1 MKANETNL
9 QEIIEGSKQ
18 YIIPMFQRTYSWDQ
32 KQWLTLWEDLMELVD
47 EAQHYENHFIGSIV
61 SIPVNANPTGVQQFL
76 VIDGQQRLTTLLVL
90 LSVIRDKAEE
100 DELPELAAEINE
112 TMLVNR
118 FKKGE
123 EYFKLLP
130 TQVDKD
136 IFKRIIKKEVLESDQ
151 SSGLVKCYDYFK
163 NKLQDLTTDVEQL
176 KNGVLHNLSLVS
188 IVLSPDDNPYLVFE
202 SLNAKGQPLTEAD
215 LIRNYLFMRIEPS
228 EQEEMYKGY
237 WLPMQTNLGDSL
249 TEFIRHFLMGVNLN
263 VKKKDVYVKLK
274 QQADKA
280 NVIDYLKELAVFA
293 TYYDKL
299 LHPEKESNEKI
310 QYYLKRIQQFEA
322 RTAFP
327 FLLYVYRDFDVKK
340 YSLEQFIEILSIIDN
355 FIVRRYVCNIES
367 KPLNKMF
374 GSLYNQLK
382 PFSEADSIQELKAF
396 LQVRGYPKDTEV
408 LHELI
413 NSPLYGAGDKREKCK
428 FILSVLE
435 ESFGHKEKVDL
446 TKATIEHIMPQTL
459 TESWEAELGS
469 NFEEVHEKYLHVIGN
484 LTLSGYNSEL
494 SNESFSTK
502 KKYYSKSNF
511 ELNKDLVKYN
521 TWDEQAITDRTEK
534 LYKKFILAWP
544 YFGLASVKDND
555 VTGSS
560 PRLLFIGDETT
571 KVKVWREV
579 LEHTILFIYKNNP
592 EYYQELLQTRSLLIS
607 VEKKNN
613 EMRSAKQLS
622 NGHFIEVNF
631 SAKSIYTTCKKL
643 FIDAGFDAD
652 TWGVEVEMK

>member
-47 EAQHYENHFIGSIV
+47 EEQQYENHFIGSIV
-61 SIPVNANPTGVQQFL
+61 SIPVNANPTGVQQFV

-100 DELPELAAEINE
+100 EGLSELAAEINE

-136 IFKRIIKKEVLESDQ
+136 VFKRIIKNEVTAVDQ
-151 SSGLVKCYDYFK
+151 NSGLVKGYNYFK
-163 NKLQDLTTDVEQL
+163 NKLDDLTIDVEQL

-280 NVIDYLKELAVFA
+280 NVIHYLKELAVFA

-382 PFSEADSIQELKAF
+382 PYSEADSIQELKAF

-408 LHELI
+408 LHELKH
-413 NSPLYGAGDKREKCK
+413 SPLYGGGDKREKCK

-435 ESFGHKEKVDL
+435 ETYGHKEKVDL
-446 TKATIEHIMPQTL
+446 SKATLEHIMPQTL
-459 TESWEAELGS
+459 TEAWKKELGA
-469 NFEEVHEKYLHVIGN
+469 NFEDVHEKYLHVIGN
-484 LTLSGYNSEL
+484 LTLTGYNSEL
-494 SNESFSTK
+494 SNEPFETK
-502 KKYYSKSNF
+502 KKYYGKSNF
-511 ELNKDLVKYN
+511 ELNKDLVNYS
-521 TWDEQAITDRTEK
+521 TWDEQAINNRAEK
-534 LYKKFILAWP
+534 LYESFILAWS
-544 YFGLASVKDND
+544 YFGLDSVKGND

-560 PRLLFIGDETT
+560 PRLLFIGDETI

-579 LEHTILFIYKNNP
+579 LEHTVMFIYKYKP
-592 EYYQELLQTRSLLIS
+592 TYYQELLQTRSLLIS
-607 VEKKNN
+607 VEKNT
-613 EMRSAKQLS
+613 EMRSAKQLP
-622 NGHFIEVNF
+622 NGHFVEANF

-652 TWGVEVEMK
+652 AWGVEVEVK

>member
-18 YIIPMFQRTYSWDQ
+18 YIIPMFQRTYSWDT
-32 KQWLTLWEDLMELVD
+32 KQWLTLWDDLMELVD
-47 EAQHYENHFIGSIV
+47 EEQQYENHFIGSIV
-61 SIPVNANPTGVQQFL
+61 SIPVNANPTGVQQFV

-100 DELPELAAEINE
+100 DGFSELAAEINE

-136 IFKRIIKKEVLESDQ
+136 VFKRIIKNEITDIDQ
-151 SSGLVKCYDYFK
+151 NSGLVKCYNYFK
-163 NKLQDLTTDVEQL
+163 NKLNDLTIDVEQL

-228 EQEEMYKGY
+228 EQEEMYQGY
-237 WLPMQTNLGDSL
+237 WLPMQTNLGNSL
-249 TEFIRHFLMGVNLN
+249 TEFIRHFLMGINLH
-263 VKKKDVYVKLK
+263 VKQKDVYVKLK

-280 NVIDYLKELAVFA
+280 NVIEYLKELAVFA

-299 LHPEKESNEKI
+299 LHPEKEANEKI
-310 QYYLKRIQQFEA
+310 RYYLNRIQQFEA

-327 FLLYVYRDFDVKK
+327 FLLYVYRDYDTKK
-340 YSLEQFIEILSIIDN
+340 YSLEQFVEILSIIDN

-408 LHELI
+408 LHELK
-413 NSPLYGAGDKREKCK
+413 NSPLYGTGDKREKCK
-428 FILSVLE
+428 FILRVLE
-435 ESFGHKEKVDL
+435 ETYGHKERVALLD
-446 TKATIEHIMPQTL
+446 ATLEHIMPQTL
-459 TESWEAELGS
+459 TETWENELGS
-469 NFEEVHEKYLHVIGN
+469 DFEDVHEKYLHVIGN
-484 LTLSGYNSEL
+484 LTLTGYNSEL
-494 SNESFSTK
+494 SNEPFTTK
-502 KKYYSKSNF
+502 KKYYVKSNF
-511 ELNKDLVKYN
+511 ELNKELVKY
-521 TWDEQAITDRTEK
+521 TKWDEQAINDRTEK
-534 LYKKFILAWP
+534 LYEKFILAWP

-560 PRLLFIGDETT
+560 PRLLFIEDETI

-579 LEHTILFIYKNNP
+579 LEHTVMYIYKHKLD
-592 EYYQELLQTRSLLIS
+592 YYQELLQTRSLLIS
-607 VEKKNN
+607 IEKNP
-613 EMRSAKQLS
+613 EMRSPKQLP
-622 NGHFIEVNF
+622 NGHYIEANF
-631 SAKSIYTTCKKL
+631 SAKSIYTMCKKL
-643 FIDAGFDAD
+643 FVDAGLEAKL
-652 TWGVEVEMK
+652 WNIEVEMK

>member
-18 YIIPMFQRTYSWDQ
+18 YIIPMFQRTYSWEQ
-32 KQWLTLWEDLMELVD
+32 KQWLKLWDDLIELVD
-47 EAQHYENHFIGSIV
+47 EEHQYENHFIGSIV
-61 SIPVNANPTGVQQFL
+61 SIPVNANPTGVQQFV
-76 VIDGQQRLTTLLVL
+76 VIDGQQRLTTLLIL

-100 DELPELAAEINE
+100 DGFPELAAEINE

-136 IFKRIIKKEVLESDQ
+136 IFKKIIKKEITEVNQ
-151 SSGLVKCYDYFK
+151 NSGLVRCYNYFK
-163 NKLQDLTTDVEQL
+163 TKLDDVSIEVEHL

-228 EQEEMYKGY
+228 EQEEMYKSY
-237 WLPMQTNLGDSL
+237 WLPMQTNLGGSL

-263 VKKKDVYVKLK
+263 VKKNDVYVKLK
-274 QQADKA
+274 QQADKT
-280 NVIDYLKELAVFA
+280 NVIEYLKDLAVFA

-299 LHPEKESNEKI
+299 LHPEKEANTKI
-310 QYYLKRIQQFEA
+310 RYYLKRIQQFEA

-327 FLLYVYRDFDVKK
+327 FLLYIYRDYDVKK
-340 YSLEQFIEILSIIDN
+340 YSLDQFIEILSIIDN

-382 PFSEADSIQELKAF
+382 PYRESDSIKELKAF
-396 LQVRGYPKDTEV
+396 LQVRGYPKDNEV
-408 LHELI
+408 LHELK
-413 NSPLYGAGDKREKCK
+413 NSPLYGSGDKREKCK

-435 ESFGHKEKVDL
+435 ETYGHKEKVDL
-446 TKATIEHIMPQTL
+446 TQATLEHIMPQTL
-459 TESWEAELGS
+459 TQSWENELGS
-469 NFEEVHEKYLHVIGN
+469 NFEDVHEKYLHVIGN
-484 LTLSGYNSEL
+484 LTLTGYNSEL
-494 SNESFSTK
+494 SNESFETK
-502 KKYYSKSNF
+502 KKYYIKSNF
-511 ELNKDLVKYN
+511 ELNKDLVTYR
-521 TWDEQAITDRTEK
+521 TWDEQAINDRTEK
-534 LYKKFILAWP
+534 LYEKFILAWS

-560 PRLLFIGDETT
+560 PRLLFIGGETM

-579 LEHTILFIYKNNP
+579 LEHTILFINKHKP
-592 EYYQELLQTRSLLIS
+592 DYYQELLQTRTQLIS
-607 VEKKNN
+607 VEKNT
-613 EMRSAKQLS
+613 EMRSSKQLP
-622 NGHFIEVNF
+622 NGHYIEVNF
-631 SAKSIYTTCKKL
+631 SAKSIYMTCKKL
-643 FIDAGFDAD
+643 FADAGFDGN
-652 TWGVEVEMK
+652 TWDVEVEMK

>member
-47 EAQHYENHFIGSIV
+47 EAQQYENHFIGSIV
-61 SIPVNANPTGVQQFL
+61 SIPVNANPTGVQQFV
-76 VIDGQQRLTTLLVL
+76 VIDGQQRLTTILVL

-100 DELPELAAEINE
+100 DGLPELAAEINE

-136 IFKRIIKKEVLESDQ
+136 VFKRIIKNEITDVDQ
-151 SSGLVKCYDYFK
+151 NSGLVKCYNYFK
-163 NKLQDLTTDVEQL
+163 NRLYDLTIDVEQL

-237 WLPMQTNLGDSL
+237 WLPMQTNLRDSL

-274 QQADKA
+274 QQADKV
-280 NVIDYLKELAVFA
+280 NVIEYLKELAVFA

-327 FLLYVYRDFDVKK
+327 FLLYVYRDFDAKK

-367 KPLNKMF
+367 KSLNKMF

-382 PFSEADSIQELKAF
+382 PYSEADSIQELKAF

-408 LHELI
+408 LHELKH
-413 NSPLYGAGDKREKCK
+413 SPLYGGGDKREKCK

-435 ESFGHKEKVDL
+435 ETYGHKEKVGL
-446 TKATIEHIMPQTL
+446 SKATLEHIMPQTL
-459 TESWEAELGS
+459 TEAWKKELGA
-469 NFEEVHEKYLHVIGN
+469 NFEDVHEKYLHVIGN
-484 LTLSGYNSEL
+484 LTLTGYNSEL
-494 SNESFSTK
+494 SNEPFETK
-502 KKYYSKSNF
+502 KKYYGKSNF
-511 ELNKDLVKYN
+511 ELNKDLVNYSA
-521 TWDEQAITDRTEK
+521 WDEQAINNRAEK
-534 LYKKFILAWP
+534 LYESFIFAWP
-544 YFGLASVKDND
+544 YFGLDSVKGND

-560 PRLLFIGDETT
+560 PRLLFIGDETI

-579 LEHTILFIYKNNP
+579 LEHTVMYIYKYKPN
-592 EYYQELLQTRSLLIS
+592 YYQELLQTRALLIS
-607 VEKKNN
+607 VEKNN
-613 EMRSAKQLS
+613 EMRSAKQLP
-622 NGHFIEVNF
+622 NGHFVEANF

-643 FIDAGFDAD
+643 FIDAGFEAN
-652 TWGVEVEMK
+652 TWSVEVEVK

>member
-47 EAQHYENHFIGSIV
+47 ESQQYENHFIGSIV
-61 SIPVNANPTGVQQFL
+61 SIPVNANPTGVQQFI

-100 DELPELAAEINE
+100 DGQTELAAEINE

-130 TQVDKD
+130 TQSDKE
-136 IFKRIIKKEVLESDQ
+136 IFKRIIKNEITVVDQ
-151 SSGLVKCYDYFK
+151 NSGLVKCYNYFK
-163 NKLQDLTTDVEQL
+163 TKLDYLTIEVEHL
-176 KNGVLHNLSLVS
+176 KNKVLHNLSLVS

-215 LIRNYLFMRIEPS
+215 LIRNYFFMRIEPS
-228 EQEEMYKGY
+228 EQEEMYKNY
-237 WLPMQTNLGDSL
+237 WLPMQMTLGDAL
-249 TEFIRHFLMGVNLN
+249 TEFIRHFLMGINLN
-263 VKKKDVYVKLK
+263 VKKKEVYVKLK

-280 NVIDYLKELAVFA
+280 NAIDYLKELVVFA
-293 TYYDKL
+293 RYYDKL
-299 LHPEKESNEKI
+299 LHYEKEPNKKI

-327 FLLYVYRDFDVKK
+327 FLLYVYRDYEVKK
-340 YSLEQFIEILSIIDN
+340 YSLDQFIEILSIIDN

-382 PFSEADSIQELKAF
+382 PYNEADSIQELKAF
-396 LQVRGYPKDTEV
+396 LQVRGYPKDNEV
-408 LHELI
+408 LIELK
-413 NSPLYGAGDKREKCK
+413 NSPLYGNGDKREKCK

-435 ESFGHKEKVDL
+435 ETYGHKEKVDL
-446 TKATIEHIMPQTL
+446 TQATLEHIMPQTL
-459 TESWEAELGS
+459 TQSWENNLGS
-469 NFEEVHEKYLHVIGN
+469 NFEDVHEKYLHVIGN
-484 LTLSGYNSEL
+484 LTLTGYNSEL
-494 SNESFSTK
+494 SNESFETK
-502 KKYYSKSNF
+502 KKYYIKSNF
-511 ELNKDLVKYN
+511 ELNKDLVTYS
-521 TWDEQAITDRTEK
+521 TWNEQAINERTEK
-534 LYKKFILAWP
+534 LYEKFILAWP

-560 PRLLFIGDETT
+560 PRLLFIGDETI

-579 LEHTILFIYKNNP
+579 LEHTVMFIYNQKP
-592 EYYQELLQTRSLLIS
+592 DYYQEHS
-607 VEKKNN
+607 
-613 EMRSAKQLS
+613 
-622 NGHFIEVNF
+622 
-631 SAKSIYTTCKKL
+631 C
-643 FIDAGFDAD
+643 
-652 TWGVEVEMK
+652 

>member
-32 KQWLTLWEDLMELVD
+32 KQWLILWEDLIELVEEEHQYD
-47 EAQHYENHFIGSIV
+47 NHFIGSIV
-61 SIPVNANPTGVQQFL
+61 SIPVNAIPTGVQQFL
-76 VIDGQQRLTTLLVL
+76 VIDGQQRLTTLLIL
-90 LSVIRDKAEE
+90 LSAVRDKAEE
-100 DELPELAAEINE
+100 DGLVELSAEINE

-130 TQVDKD
+130 TQVDKE
-136 IFKRIIKKEVLESDQ
+136 IFKKIIKKEITEADAA
-151 SSGLVKCYDYFK
+151 SGLVKCYYYFK
-163 NKLQDLTTDVEQL
+163 SKLNDLTLDVEQL
-176 KNGVLHNLSLVS
+176 KNGILQNLSIVS

-215 LIRNYLFMRIEPS
+215 LIRNYLFMRIDPS
-228 EQEEMYKGY
+228 EQEEMYKSY
-237 WLPMQTNLGDSL
+237 WLPMQTNLDDSL
-249 TEFIRHFLMGVNLN
+249 TEFIRHFLIGVNLN

-274 QQADKA
+274 QQADKM

-299 LHPEKESNEKI
+299 LHPEKETNEKI
-310 QYYLKRIQQFEA
+310 RYYLKRIQQFEA

-327 FLLYVYRDFDVKK
+327 FLLYTYRDYDFKK

-382 PFSEADSIQELKAF
+382 PYSEEDSIRELKAF

-408 LHELI
+408 LHELKH
-413 NSPLYGAGDKREKCK
+413 SSLYGGGDKREKCK

-435 ESFGHKEKVDL
+435 ENYGHKEKVDL

-534 LYKKFILAWP
+534 LYEKFILAWP
-544 YFGLASVKDND
+544 YFGLTSVKDND

-607 VEKKNN
+607 VEKNN
-613 EMRSAKQLS
+613 EMRSAKQLP

>member
-47 EAQHYENHFIGSIV
+47 EAQQYENHFIGSIV
-61 SIPVNANPTGVQQFL
+61 SIPVNANPTGVQQFV

-100 DELPELAAEINE
+100 DGLPELAAEINE

-136 IFKRIIKKEVLESDQ
+136 TFKKIIKSEITEVDQ
-151 SSGLVKCYDYFK
+151 HSGLVKCYDYFK
-163 NKLQDLTTDVEQL
+163 HKLRDLMIDVEQL

-274 QQADKA
+274 EQADKT

-299 LHPEKESNEKI
+299 LHPVKESNGKI

-327 FLLYVYRDFDVKK
+327 FLLYIYRDFDAKK

-382 PFSEADSIQELKAF
+382 PYSESDSIQELKAF

-408 LHELI
+408 LHELK
-413 NSPLYGAGDKREKCK
+413 NSPLYGGGDKREKCK

-435 ESFGHKEKVDL
+435 ETYGHKEKVNL
-446 TKATIEHIMPQTL
+446 TQATLEHIMPQTL
-459 TESWEAELGS
+459 TESWKNELGS
-469 NFEEVHEKYLHVIGN
+469 NFEEVHEKYLHAIGN
-484 LTLSGYNSEL
+484 LTLTGYNSEL
-494 SNESFSTK
+494 SNESFETK
-502 KKYYSKSNF
+502 KKYYIKSNF

-521 TWDEQAITDRTEK
+521 NWDEQAINDRGEK
-534 LYKKFILAWP
+534 LYEKFILAWP

-560 PRLLFIGDETT
+560 PRLLFIGDETI

-579 LEHTILFIYKNNP
+579 LEHTVMFIYNHKP
-592 EYYQELLQTRSLLIS
+592 DYYQELLQTRTLLIS
-607 VEKKNN
+607 VEKNT
-613 EMRSAKQLS
+613 EMRSAKQLP
-622 NGHFIEVNF
+622 NGHFIEANF

-652 TWGVEVEMK
+652 TWGVEVEVK

>member
-1 MKANETNL
+1 LKANETNL

-32 KQWLTLWEDLMELVD
+32 KQWLTLWEDLMELVED
-47 EAQHYENHFIGSIV
+47 GQQYENHFIGSIV

-76 VIDGQQRLTTLLVL
+76 VIDGQQRLTTLLIL

-100 DELPELAAEINE
+100 EDLPELFAEINE

-130 TQVDKD
+130 TQVDKE
-136 IFKRIIKKEVLESDQ
+136 IFKRIIKKENTAANADSC
-151 SSGLVKCYDYFK
+151 LVKCYHYFK
-163 NKLQDLTTDVEQL
+163 NKLDDDLTLNIEHL
-176 KNGVLHNLSLVS
+176 KNGILQNLSIVS
-188 IVLSPDDNPYLVFE
+188 IVLSPHDNPYLVFE

-215 LIRNYLFMRIEPS
+215 LIRNYLFMRIDPS

-249 TEFIRHFLMGVNLN
+249 TEFIRHFLIGINLN

-274 QQADKA
+274 QQADKV
-280 NVIDYLKELAVFA
+280 NVIDYLKELAIFA
-293 TYYDKL
+293 NYYDKL
-299 LHPEKESNEKI
+299 LHPDKESNGKI
-310 QYYLKRIQQFEA
+310 RYYLKSIQQFEA

-327 FLLYVYRDFDVKK
+327 FLLYIYRDFDVKK
-340 YSLEQFIEILSIIDN
+340 YTLEQFIEILSIIDN
-355 FIVRRYVCNIES
+355 FIVRRYVCNIDS

-382 PFSEADSIQELKAF
+382 PYSETDSIQELKEF
-396 LQVRGYPKDTEV
+396 LQVRGYPKDAEV
-408 LHELI
+408 LQELK

-428 FILSVLE
+428 FILGVLE
-435 ESFGHKEKVDL
+435 ESYGHKEKVDL

-459 TESWEAELGS
+459 TESWETELGS
-469 NFEEVHEKYLHVIGN
+469 DFGEVHEKYLHIIGN

-502 KKYYSKSNF
+502 KKYYSKSNY
-511 ELNKDLVKYN
+511 ELNKDIVKYS
-521 TWDEQAITDRTEK
+521 TWNKQAIIDRTEK
-534 LYKKFILAWP
+534 LCEKFISAWP
-544 YFGLASVKDND
+544 YLGLATVKEND

-560 PRLLFIGDETT
+560 PRILFIGDESI

-579 LEHTILFIYKNNP
+579 LEHTIMFIYKNNTVF
-592 EYYQELLQTRSLLIS
+592 YQELLNTRKLLIS
-607 VEKKNN
+607 VEKNPD
-613 EMRSAKQLS
+613 MRRAKQLP
-622 NGHFIEVNF
+622 NGHYIEVNF

-643 FIDAGFDAD
+643 YIDAGFVAD
-652 TWGVEVEMK
+652 TWDVEVEVK

>member
-18 YIIPMFQRTYSWDQ
+18 YVIPMFQRTYSWDQ
-32 KQWLTLWEDLMELVD
+32 KQWLTLWDDLIELVD
-47 EAQHYENHFIGSIV
+47 VEQQYENHFIGSIV
-61 SIPVNANPTGVQQFL
+61 SIPVNANPTGVQQFV

-100 DELPELAAEINE
+100 DALFELAAEINE

-130 TQVDKD
+130 TQVDKE
-136 IFKRIIKKEVLESDQ
+136 IFKRIIRNEITEIDQ
-151 SSGLVKCYDYFK
+151 TNGLVKCYNFFK
-163 NKLQDLTTDVEQL
+163 NKLNDLTIDVEQL
-176 KNGVLHNLSLVS
+176 KSGVLHNLSLVS
-188 IVLSPDDNPYLVFE
+188 IVLSPDDNPYIVFE

-215 LIRNYLFMRIEPS
+215 LIRNYFFMRIEPS

-237 WLPMQTNLGDSL
+237 WLQMQTNLGDSL

-274 QQADKA
+274 QQADKN

-310 QYYLKRIQQFEA
+310 KYYLKRIQKFEA

-327 FLLYVYRDFDVKK
+327 FLLYIYRDFDNEK
-340 YSLEQFIEILSIIDN
+340 YNLDQFIEILSIIDN
-355 FIVRRYVCNIES
+355 FFVRRYVCSIES
-367 KPLNKMF
+367 KPLNKIF
-374 GSLYNQLK
+374 SALYNQLK
-382 PFSEADSIQELKAF
+382 VFSEADSIQELKAF

-413 NSPLYGAGDKREKCK
+413 NSPLYGTGDKREKCK

-435 ESFGHKEKVDL
+435 ESYGHKEKVDL
-446 TKATIEHIMPQTL
+446 EKATIEHIMPQTL
-459 TESWEAELGS
+459 TESWKAELG
-469 NFEEVHEKYLHVIGN
+469 NDFEDIHEKYLHVIGN

-494 SNESFSTK
+494 SNESFLTK
-502 KKYYSKSNF
+502 KKYYSESNF
-511 ELNKDLVKYN
+511 ELNKAIIMYS
-521 TWDEQAITDRTEK
+521 TWNEQAIIERSKK
-534 LYKKFILAWP
+534 LYGKFILAWP

-560 PRLLFIGDETT
+560 PRILLIGDETI
-571 KVKVWREV
+571 KVKVWRDV
-579 LEHTILFIYKNNP
+579 LEQSIMFIYKNTPN
-592 EYYQELLQTRSLLIS
+592 YYNELLKTRSSLIS
-607 VEKKNN
+607 IEKNT

-631 SAKSIYTTCKKL
+631 SAKSIYTTCKKI
-643 FIDAGFDAD
+643 FIDAGFSSDF
-652 TWGVEVEMK
+652 WNVEVEVK